1 MAGSDPPPQA
11 TTPSP
16 IARASPSASIR
27 MRALVKRRSSLKP
40 RSLFRM
46 YLKIRM
52 GSSVREVY
60 RRARPTSSRRVCKI
74 EGEKEGDEVEGGGVR
89 AIEERFESYVDEH
102 TAAFRFE
109 KWLQIYA
116 GKHPSA
122 FYGLYQLARK
132 DQARVVTP
140 DTQLV
145 MEGFPR
151 SANSFARVAFN
162 RAQSERVRIAHGLHV
177 PAQVI
182 RAARWRIP
190 TLVLIRKP
198 KDAVLSF
205 AIRDPISVDQALRY
219 YLSFY
224 ETVEEYRDAYVLGL
238 FEDVTEDFGQV
249 IKRINDKFGTTF
261 SLFRHDEENVSK
273 VFADMDAYARKKFGE
288 TLWERKVH
296 RPSAVKQRM
305 KREIEYDLEN
315 PKRKRLI
322 DKAEAVYD
330 RLTNPMRKPAP
341 GK

>member
-1 MAGSDPPPQA
+1 
-11 TTPSP
+11 
-16 IARASPSASIR
+16 
-27 MRALVKRRSSLKP
+27 
-40 RSLFRM
+40 
-46 YLKIRM
+46 
-52 GSSVREVY
+52 VREVY

-122 FYGLYQLARK
+122 FYGLYRLARK

-224 ETVEEYRDAYVLGL
+224 KTVEEYRDAYVLGL
-238 FEDVTEDFGQV
+238 FEEVTEDFGEV
-249 IKRINDKFGTTF
+249 IRRINDRFGTTF
-261 SLFRHDEENVSK
+261 SVFRHDERNVDG
-273 VFADMDAYARKKFGE
+273 VFARLERNSRKRFGE
-288 TLWERKVH
+288 TSWKNKVP
-296 RPSAVKQRM
+296 RPFASREKL
-305 KREIEYDLEN
+305 KREVGYELEN
-315 PKRKRLI
+315 PKRRDLI
-322 DKAEAVYD
+322 SRAETVYD
-330 RLTNPMRKPAP
+330 RLTRKPAP
-341 GK
+341 DH

>member
-1 MAGSDPPPQA
+1 M
-11 TTPSP
+11 
-16 IARASPSASIR
+16 
-27 MRALVKRRSSLKP
+27 
-40 RSLFRM
+40 
-46 YLKIRM
+46 
-52 GSSVREVY
+52 REVY

-122 FYGLYQLARK
+122 FYGLYRLARK

-198 KDAVLSF
+198 
-205 AIRDPISVDQALRY
+205 
-219 YLSFY
+219 
-224 ETVEEYRDAYVLGL
+224 
-238 FEDVTEDFGQV
+238 
-249 IKRINDKFGTTF
+249 
-261 SLFRHDEENVSK
+261 
-273 VFADMDAYARKKFGE
+273 
-288 TLWERKVH
+288 
-296 RPSAVKQRM
+296 
-305 KREIEYDLEN
+305 
-315 PKRKRLI
+315 
-322 DKAEAVYD
+322 
-330 RLTNPMRKPAP
+330 
-341 GK
+341 

>member
-1 MAGSDPPPQA
+1 
-11 TTPSP
+11 
-16 IARASPSASIR
+16 
-27 MRALVKRRSSLKP
+27 
-40 RSLFRM
+40 M

-74 EGEKEGDEVEGGGVR
+74 EGENEGDEVEGGGVR

-122 FYGLYQLARK
+122 FYGLYRLARK

-238 FEDVTEDFGQV
+238 FEEVTEDFGEV
-249 IKRINDKFGTTF
+249 IRRINDRFGTTF
-261 SLFRHDEENVSK
+261 SVFRHDERNVDG
-273 VFADMDAYARKKFGE
+273 VFARLERNSRKRFGE
-288 TLWERKVH
+288 TSWKNKVS
-296 RPSAVKQRM
+296 RPFASREKL
-305 KREIEYDLEN
+305 KREVGYELEN
-315 PKRKRLI
+315 PKRRDLI
-322 DKAEAVYD
+322 SRAETVYD
-330 RLTNPMRKPAP
+330 RLTRKPAP
-341 GK
+341 DH